1 MTDLLAEKRARMAC
15 RVYLKLFDA
24 GLGGTNITTADA
36 IGPGESDA
44 TEFPVA
50 VEVMRRFIDGMM
62 FNEKGHGG
70 GSPHYALTR
79 PQQDHMESRPDP
91 RGTIAERVRAAIAT
105 FDGGEVAADGDF
117 THLEALIRTG
127 FEEADSL

>member
-1 MTDLLAEKRARMAC
+1 MMDLLAEKRARMAC

-24 GLGGTNITTADA
+24 GPGGTNITTADA

-50 VEVMRRFIDGMM
+50 VEVMRRFIDSMM
-62 FNEKGHGG
+62 FDEKGHGG
-70 GSPHYALTR
+70 GSPHYALTG
-79 PQQDHMESRPDP
+79 PQRDHMESRPDP
-91 RGTIAERVRAAIAT
+91 RGTIAERVRAALAT
-105 FDGGEVAADGDF
+105 FDGGEVTADGDF

>member
-1 MTDLLAEKRARMAC
+1 MIDLLAEKRARMAC

-24 GLGGTNITTADA
+24 GPGGTNITTADA

-50 VEVMRRFIDGMM
+50 VEVMRRFIDGLM
-62 FNEKGHGG
+62 FDEKGHGG

-79 PQQDHMESRPDP
+79 PQQDHMGSRSDQ
-91 RGTIAERVRAAIAT
+91 GETIAERVRAALAT
-105 FDGGEVAADGDF
+105 FDGGGVTADVGF
-117 THLEALIRTG
+117 RPLEALIRTG
-127 FEEADSL
+127 FEGADPL